1 MIGLE
6 AILGAVGAP
15 MTGSGAPSLLG
26 FFLEPLKSNMSSPNR
41 VDVSKLVSSFGMV
54 IGSRAAGGLRV
65 VVVVATALEPPVPEL

>member
-1 MIGLE
+1 M
-6 AILGAVGAP
+6 
-15 MTGSGAPSLLG
+15 LG

-65 VVVVATALEPPVPEL
+65 VVVVVVVVVAAVVVVVATALEPPVPEL